1 MNDEIAHNLA
11 AVRQRI
17 RDAALRYER
26 PPDDITLLAVS
37 KTVDAA
43 RIRRVYGCGQTQ
55 FGENYLQEALAK
67 IATLKDLPIE
77 WHFIGRLQ
85 SNKTKPVA
93 ESFAWVHGIERIKIA
108 ERLSAQRPGDAP
120 PLNVCIQFNVSAES
134 TKGGV
139 SDAELVELAS
149 AVTELPRLRLR
160 GLMALPAPAHS
171 FDAQRGAF
179 HQVAAAREMLRAR
192 GFLLDTLSM
201 GTSEDLEAAIAEQS
215 TLVRVG
221 SAIFGR
227 RPLK

>member
-11 AVRQRI
+11 TVQQRI
-17 RDAALRYER
+17 RAAARRYNR
-26 PPDDITLLAVS
+26 SPDDITLLAVT

-43 RIRRVYGCGQTQ
+43 RIRQAYACGQTQ
-55 FGENYLQEALAK
+55 FGENYLQEALTK
-67 IATLKDLPIE
+67 IAELKDLPIE
-77 WHFIGRLQ
+77 WHFIGRIQ

-93 ESFAWVHGIERIKIA
+93 ESFAWVHGVERIRIA
-108 ERLSAQRPGDAP
+108 ERLSAQRPSAAP

-134 TKGGV
+134 SKGGV
-139 SDAELVELAS
+139 SDSELAELAS
-149 AVTELPRLRLR
+149 AVSELPRLRLR

-171 FDAQRGAF
+171 FDAQRVAF
-179 HQVAAAREMLRAR
+179 HRVAAAREMLRDK